1 MNNRNYLILITG
13 AAGFIGAAVTK
24 KLIMN
29 GNTVVGIDNMNKYY
43 DLNLKK
49 SRLKD
54 LNLLSKKYKGNF
66 IFKKIDLI
74 ERKKINKLFK
84 KYNPN
89 IVINLAAQAGV
100 RYSLINPNSYIQ
112 SNILGFSNVLDACVE
127 NKVENIIY
135 ASSSSVYG
143 GNMKLPYYEDD
154 SVNHPVSLY
163 AATKRSNEL
172 IAHSYSSNYGIPAT
186 GLRFFTVYGPFGRP
200 DMAPMI
206 FTKSILNDEHIEV
219 YNFGKMRRDF
229 TYIDDVVESIFRCCF
244 KPATPDNGFDAF
256 NPYASSSFAPHRIFN
271 IGNSKP
277 VELMKFIQ
285 LLEDKIGK
293 KALINFKPLQ
303 IGDVKETFAD
313 VNKLRD
319 WINFSPDISIEDG
332 INNFVDWYLD
342 FYFNKK

>member
-1 MNNRNYLILITG
+1 
-13 AAGFIGAAVTK
+13 
-24 KLIMN
+24 
-29 GNTVVGIDNMNKYY
+29 
-43 DLNLKK
+43 
-49 SRLKD
+49 
-54 LNLLSKKYKGNF
+54 
-66 IFKKIDLI
+66 
-74 ERKKINKLFK
+74 
-84 KYNPN
+84 
-89 IVINLAAQAGV
+89 
-100 RYSLINPNSYIQ
+100 
-112 SNILGFSNVLDACVE
+112 
-127 NKVENIIY
+127 
-135 ASSSSVYG
+135 
-143 GNMKLPYYEDD
+143 
-154 SVNHPVSLY
+154 
-163 AATKRSNEL
+163 
-172 IAHSYSSNYGIPAT
+172 
-186 GLRFFTVYGPFGRP
+186 
-200 DMAPMI
+200 
-206 FTKSILNDEHIEV
+206 
-219 YNFGKMRRDF
+219 MRRDF